1 MLSANVVLLTALA
14 YVALLFLVAF
24 VSDRRSRR
32 GWLGLV
38 RSPVVY
44 TLSISVYCTSWT
56 FYGAVGSA
64 ARNGLEFATIYLGPT
79 LVFVGWWFL
88 LRKLVRIGRVHRASS
103 IADLISSRYGK
114 SMSLAVLVT
123 IIAVIGTTPYIALQL
138 KAVTTSFQVVA
149 AATHTDLLGVSE
161 ADLDL
166 RTGFWVAV
174 GMAVFTI
181 LFGTRNIDA
190 NEHHHGVV
198 AAIALEALV
207 KLFALIA
214 VGLYVVF
221 AIGGGIGAV
230 FALPTAPAVL
240 GAEVFGARWVAL
252 TFLSATAIV
261 CLPRQFQI
269 TVVENADEDHLRTA
283 GWLFP
288 LYLFLTCL
296 FTLPIAITG
305 LATMPEGTNPD
316 MYVLTLPML
325 HDQGALSLLVFIGGF
340 SSATSMVIVASIAL
354 SIMVSNHIVMPIAL
368 RLSWFSAAVS
378 GDVKKLLLLSRRVS
392 IVLILS
398 LGFVYFLFSA
408 RSDALAAIGLIAF
421 AGVAQFLPCLIGGLY
436 WHQASKA
443 GAFVGLFAG
452 FAIWA
457 YTLLLPSFEGG
468 GAIPASLFSEG
479 PWGWSLLRPEA
490 LFGAEGMDPLV
501 HALFWSLSLNT
512 ALFVLISL
520 AKEQNTLERLQ
531 ATLFVDVFR
540 NPADKESHFI
550 HRSAAI
556 DDLFVLAQRVLG
568 AEQAHL
574 LFRDYARRQGLE
586 EGLPRP
592 DTEFIAQLERE
603 FAGAI
608 GAASARLMIS
618 QVVTGETISLGEM
631 MRLVDETQQ
640 VLEYSQQLEQKSQQ
654 LQVTARQLREA
665 NKRLKQ
671 LDAQKDDFL
680 SQVSHEV
687 RTPMASIRSFSE
699 ILLET
704 RDLESEQAM
713 RFLSI
718 IHDETLRLTRLL
730 DEILDLSHLERGE
743 LDWSLAPLDAEAVL
757 DRAVETCRGMAAS
770 AGVRLVMGARA
781 GSARVLAHEDRLDQV
796 FINLI
801 SNAIRH
807 NSSPAPVVTLGSA
820 LVGRRY
826 EVTVEDNG
834 QGVPSEARERIF
846 AKFSRTWTQARPR
859 DVGAGLGLAI
869 SRAIARKMNG
879 ELELLPAGPP
889 GSGARFRLSL
899 PLAAA
904 AAGEGPAREPAA
916 ARGSPPVPEGPR

>member
-1 MLSANVVLLTALA
+1 MLSANVVLFTALA
-14 YVALLFLVAF
+14 YVALLFVVAF
-24 VSDRRSRR
+24 FSDRRARR

-38 RSPVVY
+38 RSPIVY

-123 IIAVIGTTPYIALQL
+123 VIAVIGTTPYIALQL

-149 AATHTDLLGVSE
+149 STTHTALLGIPE

-221 AIGGGIGAV
+221 AIGGGVGEV
-230 FALPTAPAVL
+230 FALPASAKVL
-240 GAEVFGARWVAL
+240 GAEVFGPRWVAL

-269 TVVENADEDHLRTA
+269 TVVENADEEHLRTA
-283 GWLFP
+283 AWLFP

-305 LATMPEGTNPD
+305 LATMPAGSNPD

-325 HDQGALSLLVFIGGF
+325 HDRSALSLLVFIGGF

-368 RLSWFSAAVS
+368 RLAWLSRGVS
-378 GDVKKLLLLSRRVS
+378 GDVKSLLLVSRRIS
-392 IVLILS
+392 IALILS
-398 LGFVYFLFSA
+398 LGFVYFVFSA
-408 RSDALAAIGLIAF
+408 HSDALAKIGLIAF

-436 WHQASKA
+436 WHRASKG
-443 GAFVGLFAG
+443 GAFAGLLIG
-452 FAIWA
+452 FVTWA

-468 GAIPASLFSEG
+468 AVPASLFSDG
-479 PWGWSLLRPEA
+479 PWGIALLRPEA
-490 LFGAEGMDPLV
+490 LFGAGGMDPLV
-501 HALFWSLSLNT
+501 HALFWSLSLN
-512 ALFVLISL
+512 AGLFVLISL
-520 AKEQNTLERLQ
+520 IKDQNPLERLQ
-531 ATLFVDVFR
+531 STLFVDVFR
-540 NPADKESHFI
+540 NPADKESRFI

-556 DDLFVLAQRVLG
+556 DDLFVLAQRILG
-568 AEQAHL
+568 AEQAYL
-574 LFRDYARRQGLE
+574 LFRDYARRQGIE

-592 DTEFIAQLERE
+592 STEFIAQLERQ
-603 FAGAI
+603 FAGSI
-608 GAASARLMIS
+608 GAASARVMIS

-640 VLEYSQQLEQKSQQ
+640 VIEYSQQLEQKSQQ

-665 NKRLKQ
+665 NERLRL

-704 RDLESEQAM
+704 RDLESEQAT

-743 LDWSLAPLDAEAVL
+743 LAWSLQPLDAEAVL
-757 DRAVETCRGMAAS
+757 DRAIETCRGMAAS
-770 AGVRLVMGARA
+770 ADVQLVVGPRA
-781 GSARVLAHEDRLDQV
+781 GSVRVMGHEDRLNQV

-801 SNAIRH
+801 SNAIKH
-807 NSSPAPVVTLGSA
+807 NRSRAPVVTVSSA
-820 LVGRRY
+820 IAEGRY
-826 EVTVEDNG
+826 QVTFEDNG
-834 QGVPSEARERIF
+834 EGVPAEARDRIF
-846 AKFSRTWTQARPR
+846 TKFSRAWTQSRPR
-859 DVGAGLGLAI
+859 DAGAGLGLAI
-869 SRAIARKMNG
+869 SRAIARKMHG
-879 ELELLPAGPP
+879 DVELLPAGRP
-889 GSGARFRLSL
+889 GSGVGARFRVSL
-899 PLAAA
+899 PLARGQAA
-904 AAGEGPAREPAA
+904 PAGELERRAGE
-916 ARGSPPVPEGPR
+916 

>member
-1 MLSANVVLLTALA
+1 MLSANVVLFTALA

-24 VSDRRSRR
+24 VSDRRARH

-114 SMSLAVLVT
+114 STSLAVLVT

-149 AATHTDLLGVSE
+149 STTHTDLLGIAES
-161 ADLDL
+161 DLDL
-166 RTGFWVAV
+166 RTGFWVAA

-221 AIGGGIGAV
+221 AIGGGIGEV
-230 FALPTAPAVL
+230 FALPTSDRVL
-240 GAEVFGARWVAL
+240 GSEVFGARWVAL
-252 TFLSATAIV
+252 TFLSATAII

-269 TVVENADEDHLRTA
+269 TVVENADEEHLRTA

-296 FTLPIAITG
+296 FTLPIAIIG
-305 LATMPEGTNPD
+305 LATMPPGANPD
-316 MYVLTLPML
+316 MFVLTLPML
-325 HDQGALSLLVFIGGF
+325 NGQGALSLLVFIGGF

-368 RLSWFSAAVS
+368 RLPWLAPGVS
-378 GDVKKLLLLSRRVS
+378 GDVKSLLLTSRRIS

-408 RSDALAAIGLIAF
+408 RSDALASIGLIAF
-421 AGVAQFLPCLIGGLY
+421 AGVAQFLPCILGGLY
-436 WHQASKA
+436 WHSASKA
-443 GAFVGLFAG
+443 GAFAGLLAG
-452 FAIWA
+452 FVVWA

-468 GAIPASLFSEG
+468 GALPASLFSEG
-479 PWGWSLLRPEA
+479 PWGLGLLRPQA

-501 HALFWSLSLNT
+501 HALFWSLSLN
-512 ALFVLISL
+512 AGLFVLISL
-520 AKEQNTLERLQ
+520 VKEQNPLERLQ
-531 ATLFVDVFR
+531 STLFVDVFR
-540 NPADKESHFI
+540 NPADRESRFL

-568 AEQAHL
+568 AERAYR
-574 LFRDYARRQGLE
+574 LFRESARRQGLE

-592 DTEFIAQLERE
+592 SAEFIAQLERE
-603 FAGAI
+603 FAGSI
-608 GAASARLMIS
+608 GAASARVMIS
-618 QVVTGETISLGEM
+618 QVVTGETISLDEM

-640 VLEYSQQLEQKSQQ
+640 VIEYSQQLEQKSQQ
-654 LQVTARQLREA
+654 LQMTARQLREA
-665 NKRLKQ
+665 NDRLKQ

-699 ILLET
+699 ILLEA
-704 RDLESEQAM
+704 RDLEGEQAA

-743 LDWSLAPLDAEAVL
+743 VAWSLDLVDPERVL

-770 AGVRLVMGARA
+770 AGARLTIGTRAGGAR
-781 GSARVLAHEDRLDQV
+781 VMAHEDRLNQV

-801 SNAIRH
+801 SNAIKH
-807 NSSPAPVVTLGSA
+807 NSSRRPVITLSSG
-820 LVGRRY
+820 LVDGRY
-826 EVTVEDNG
+826 EVVVQDNG
-834 QGVPSEARERIF
+834 GGVPAAARERIF
-846 AKFSRTWTQARPR
+846 TKFSRAWTQSRPR
-859 DVGAGLGLAI
+859 EGGAGLGLAI
-869 SRAIARKMNG
+869 SRAIARKMQG
-879 ELELLPAGPP
+879 ELELLPDGPAGV
-889 GSGARFRLSL
+889 GARFRLSL

-904 AAGEGPAREPAA
+904 AEQPERRAGE
-916 ARGSPPVPEGPR
+916 